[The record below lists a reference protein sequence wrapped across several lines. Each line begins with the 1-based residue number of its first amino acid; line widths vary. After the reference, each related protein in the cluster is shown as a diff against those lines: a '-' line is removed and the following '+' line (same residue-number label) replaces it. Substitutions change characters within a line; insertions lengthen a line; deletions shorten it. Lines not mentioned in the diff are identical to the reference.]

1 MRASE
6 HPNTAPAARAAPWR
20 RKKRCHGAQTRP
32 RGANLGFPSP
42 PLPTGPTLE
51 RQCDATARRSRDGA
65 RIRTQPN
72 TPKWPRG
79 QPRLRARRRGSE
91 KKRCHG
97 AQTRPRGASLG
108 TPPPPVPTGPTL
120 VRQCNATARRSR
132 DGARVRAPPNTPK
145 WPRGRPRRR
154 ARASRRRKRSH
165 RPQTRPRDV
174 NLGPLSPPVP
184 PGAALMRRCVVTAR
198 YGP

>member
-1 MRASE
+1 MPRSPHATQRRQFRSPTTPSTHWAHPSASMRRNGSPIARRCARSRAAE
-6 HPNTAPAARAAPWR
+6 HPKNCHAGCLGGARGVAEEQ
-20 RKKRCHGAQTRP
+20 KKVPRTQARP
-32 RGANLGFPSP
+32 RGASLA
-42 PLPTGPTLE
+42 PLPPPVPPGPTLM
-51 RQCDATARRSRDGA
+51 RQCDATARRSRD
-65 RIRTQPN
+65 
-72 TPKWPRG
+72 
-79 QPRLRARRRGSE
+79 
-91 KKRCHG
+91 C
-97 AQTRPRGASLG
+97 
-108 TPPPPVPTGPTL
+108 
-120 VRQCNATARRSR
+120 
-132 DGARVRAPPNTPK
+132 ARVCAPPNTPK

>member
-1 MRASE
+1 MWPGVVFRCPKTADRRKACHQTQRSVRRNRAAEPSCSE
-6 HPNTAPAARAAPWR
+6 RIDSRAGPAPPGAISGAAAARAAPRR
-20 RKKRCHGAQTRP
+20 RKTRCHGAQP
-32 RGANLGFPSP
+32 
-42 PLPTGPTLE
+42 
-51 RQCDATARRSRDGA
+51 
-65 RIRTQPN
+65 
-72 TPKWPRG
+72 
-79 QPRLRARRRGSE
+79 
-91 KKRCHG
+91 
-97 AQTRPRGASLG
+97 RPRGASLG
-108 TPPPPVPTGPTL
+108 PTPPPVPPGPTV
-120 VRQCNATARRSR
+120 VRQCDATARRSR

-184 PGAALMRRCVVTAR
+184 PGAALVRRGVVTAR